1 MLITITARPQ
11 PFAFDPATTAVIVI
25 DAQNDFGAKGGYVDS
40 FGVPLEG
47 TRATIGPIARALDAA
62 RAANI
67 PIVYTK
73 IEYKRDLSNVGGP
86 ASPNRELLGL
96 GSGDFLI
103 ENTWNTDIVPELA
116 PRQGDVIVSKQR
128 YSAFFQTDLDDILL
142 ARGITNLVF
151 VGWTTSVCVESTVR
165 DAFYRDYRCVVLEDC
180 TAETVGRSQ
189 VRTNHEASL
198 YVIQAQFGWV
208 ADSKAL
214 IDGLAQA
221 AIPASPYIGTSDL
234 REP

>member
-1 MLITITARPQ
+1 MPITIAARPQ
-11 PFAFDPATTAVIVI
+11 PYAFDPSATAVIAI
-25 DAQNDFGAKGGYVDS
+25 DLQNDFGARGGYVDS
-40 FGVPLEG
+40 FGVPIEG
-47 TRATIGPIARALDAA
+47 TRATIGPIARVLDAA

-67 PIVYTK
+67 AIVYTK
-73 IEYKRDLSNVGGP
+73 MEYKRDLSNVGG
-86 ASPNRELLGL
+86 AESPNRELLGL

-116 PRQGDVIVSKQR
+116 PRHGDTIVSKQR
-128 YSAFFQTDLDDILL
+128 YSGFFETNLDDILRG
-142 ARGITNLVF
+142 RGITNLVF

-198 YVIQAQFGWV
+198 LIIEAQFGWV
-208 ADSKAL
+208 ADSQSL
-214 IDGLAQA
+214 VDGLARA
-221 AIPASPYIGTSDL
+221 TS
-234 REP
+234 